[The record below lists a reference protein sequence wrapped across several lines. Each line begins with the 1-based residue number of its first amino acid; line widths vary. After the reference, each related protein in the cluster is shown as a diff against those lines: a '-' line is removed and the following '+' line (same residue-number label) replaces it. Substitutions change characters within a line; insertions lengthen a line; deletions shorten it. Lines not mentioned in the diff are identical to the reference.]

1 MSQATPLPL
10 RERKKRD
17 TRRRIC
23 DVASHLFVE
32 DGFDSTTV
40 EAIAS
45 ESHISKPTFFNYFA
59 SKQQVLSE
67 LMTRMDEEFVRYIG
81 HAVQEGRSTSERLS
95 VLMKQSAE
103 HIERHPKLTRL
114 LLVEGMSDLGDPNVD
129 TSRMARL
136 NGAMSIL
143 VETGRAQGDIGTEF
157 STELQV
163 QILVGGYLY
172 GLLNWLSGTTRPL
185 HSALQE
191 TADFLAEAL
200 APRESE

>member
-1 MSQATPLPL
+1 MSRTATLPL

-23 DVASHLFVE
+23 DVASRLFVE

-40 EAIAS
+40 ETIAA

-67 LMTRMDEEFVRYIG
+67 LMTRMDEEFVRYIR
-81 HAVQEGRSTSERLS
+81 HAVADGESTRERLAI
-95 VLMKQSAE
+95 LMEQSAE
-103 HIERHPKLTRL
+103 HIQRHPKLTRL

-143 VETGRAQGDIGTEF
+143 VETGREQGDISTGF
-157 STELQV
+157 STALQV

-172 GLLNWLSGTTRPL
+172 GLLNWLSGTAQPL

-191 TADFLAEAL
+191 TAEFLAEAL
-200 APRESE
+200 APR